1 MKEVLKLKKW
11 VKVVITLIVMS
22 VVMFFYNKVTG
33 GQVSIKYCE
42 LYWFCLVPVSFVGLE
57 LVWEA

>member
-1 MKEVLKLKKW
+1 MRETLKLKKW

-33 GQVSIKYCE
+33 GQASMKFAEI
-42 LYWFCLVPVSFVGLE
+42 YWFVLIPVSFFGLE

>member
-22 VVMFFYNKVTG
+22 VVMFGYNKVTG
-33 GQVSIKYCE
+33 GQASMKFAEI
-42 LYWFCLVPVSFVGLE
+42 YWFALVPVSFFGLE

>member
-22 VVMFFYNKVTG
+22 FVMVGYNKVTG
-33 GQVSIKYCE
+33 GQASMKFIE
-42 LYWFCLVPVSFVGLE
+42 IYWFALVPASFIGLE
-57 LVWEA
+57 LIWEA